1 VGCDARLIG
10 FVQGRFAFL
19 FGGALP
25 SLDNPPPDE
34 PGKRDQREQGKKR
47 EYAFQKAPRCTAKSK
62 KTGQRCK
69 APAERG

>member
-10 FVQGRFAFL
+10 LVQGRFAFP

-34 PGKRDQREQGKKR
+34 PGFGEAHPHSAQLVGPPTE
-47 EYAFQKAPRCTAKSK
+47 A
-62 KTGQRCK
+62 
-69 APAERG
+69 